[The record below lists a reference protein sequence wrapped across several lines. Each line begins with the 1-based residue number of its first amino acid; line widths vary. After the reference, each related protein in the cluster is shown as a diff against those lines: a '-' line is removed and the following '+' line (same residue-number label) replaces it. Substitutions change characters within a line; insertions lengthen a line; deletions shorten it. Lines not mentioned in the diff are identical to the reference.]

1 MSADRPETRW
11 NPLSPNR
18 GNRRGCCAKLNPVT
32 SEKVRVVVGDDHP
45 MFREGVVRALVSSG
59 EIDVV
64 AEAEDG
70 SEALELIREHKP
82 QVALLDYRMPG
93 MDGAEVA
100 AAVIR
105 DELPTRVLLVSAHDE
120 SAIVYK
126 ALQQGAAGFLS
137 KESTRGELVSAVVK
151 CAKGK
156 DVLTPEL
163 AAGLASE
170 IRRRNEP
177 DVPALSPRER
187 EVLKMI
193 AAGSSI
199 PAMAKELFLAP
210 STVKTHVQRLYEKL
224 GVSDRAAAVAE
235 AMRRKLLD

>member
-1 MSADRPETRW
+1 MA
-11 NPLSPNR
+11 
-18 GNRRGCCAKLNPVT
+18 A
-32 SEKVRVVVGDDHP
+32 EKVRVVVGDDHP

-59 EIDVV
+59 DIDVV
-64 AEAEDG
+64 AEAADG
-70 SEALELIREHKP
+70 LEALELIRTHQP

-93 MDGAEVA
+93 LDGAEVA
-100 AAVIR
+100 AAVTR

-126 ALQQGAAGFLS
+126 ALQEGAAGFLP
-137 KESTRGELVSAVVK
+137 KESTRGELVSAVLK
-151 CAKGK
+151 CAMGK
-156 DVLTPEL
+156 DVIAPEI

-177 DVPALSPRER
+177 DVPTLSPRER
-187 EVLKMI
+187 EVLKRI
-193 AAGSSI
+193 AAGSSV
-199 PAMAKELFLAP
+199 PAMAKEMFLAP